1 MSGSA
6 GSGKPPIGCGR
17 DARTAWWY
25 DPPSGNPLRLDCS
38 CVSSPSPQPS
48 VQSLSRSLTRHV
60 EREDEPR
67 QRPLNFRLIARLG
80 RHTRRYSRLRN
91 LLVLTVFIRSIQLPA
106 LTWIVAAVI
115 NGPVERR
122 DIRGVAWGA
131 AAFAGLALVT
141 QIVLHFRQKLAL
153 ELGEAVVGDLRNE
166 LFTKIQHMPMSWF
179 HGTKVGRVISRMTSD
194 MEDLRNG
201 VQEVLFVSL
210 VQGGQMVV
218 AAAAMA
224 WYDWS
229 LFLIVLGLAPVIWI
243 VNRVFHRRLST
254 ALRNMRESFSRV
266 TATLAEAVVGIRV
279 TQAYVRQAENSRAF
293 AELAEDHS
301 RYNTTVLRT
310 HGLFLPLLEL
320 NSQIFLAILLFV
332 GGWRVLSAMDP
343 SVVAGT
349 DVGDLIGFFF
359 MAGLF
364 FSPISVIGNQYNQAM
379 TAMAGAERLFALLD
393 ARPEW
398 SDAPDAVPVTHLGG
412 RVAFQ
417 DVTFEYVRGR
427 PVLHDIN
434 FSVEPGSTIALVG
447 HTGSGKTSIVNLV
460 AKFYLPTRGQVLL
473 DGIDSRRLETESLH
487 HRMGVVLQQNYLFS
501 GTVGENVRLGK
512 PGATD
517 AEIANVFQR
526 LGCESLLADLPNG
539 LETAVG
545 ERGGGLSLGQR
556 QLICF
561 ARALIADPRILIL
574 DEATSSIDSATEARL
589 QAALKILL
597 QGRTSFVVAHRLS
610 TIRHADLVLVLNNG
624 RIVEHGRHS
633 ELLAVGG
640 VYAELYRRFADESRR
655 RGGRL

>member
-1 MSGSA
+1 V
-6 GSGKPPIGCGR
+6 P
-17 DARTAWWY
+17 
-25 DPPSGNPLRLDCS
+25 
-38 CVSSPSPQPS
+38 SPSTQPS

-67 QRPLNFRLIARLG
+67 QRPLNFRLIARLAK
-80 RHTRRYSRLRN
+80 HTRRYSRLRN
-91 LLVLTVFIRSIQLPA
+91 LLMLTVVVRSIQLPA

-122 DIRGVAWGA
+122 DMGGVAWGA

-141 QIVLHFRQKLAL
+141 QWVLHYRQKLAL

-210 VQGGQMVV
+210 VQGGQMLV

-229 LFLIVLGLAPVIWI
+229 LFLIVLGLAPAIWA

-279 TQAYVRQAENSRAF
+279 TQAYVRQDENSRAF

-332 GGWRVLSAMDP
+332 GGWRVLSGLNSPGGSA
-343 SVVAGT
+343 T

-393 ARPEW
+393 AKPEW
-398 SDAPDAVPVTHLGG
+398 SDVPGAAPVNHLKG
-412 RVAFQ
+412 RVELR

-434 FSVEPGSTIALVG
+434 FAVDPGSTVALVG
-447 HTGSGKTSIVNLV
+447 HTGSGKTSIINLV
-460 AKFYLPTRGQVLL
+460 AKFYLPTQGQVLL
-473 DGIDSRRLETESLH
+473 DGVDSRQLETESLH

-512 PGATD
+512 PGAAD
-517 AEIANVFQR
+517 AEVVDIFER
-526 LGCESLLADLPNG
+526 LGCGSVLTDLPKG
-539 LETAVG
+539 LQTPVG
-545 ERGGGLSLGQR
+545 ERGGSLSLGQR

-574 DEATSSIDSATEARL
+574 DEATSSIDSATESRL

-597 QGRTSFVVAHRLS
+597 EGRTSFVVAHRLS
-610 TIRHADLVLVLNNG
+610 TIRHADLVLVLVDG
-624 RIVEHGRHS
+624 RIVERGRHA
-633 ELLAVGG
+633 ELLAADGA
-640 VYAELYRRFADESRR
+640 YAELYRRFASAETRP
-655 RGGRL
+655 GGRPRPQIP